1 MTTPQRSCCC
11 TIKYVLGGGCEDY
24 EIVYCTLH
32 ANASRLRDALE
43 ESIKMTRE
51 LRRTMDADH
60 WYHDDLKA
68 LDERLEALLTSCR
81 DQKGESSAK

>member
-1 MTTPQRSCCC
+1 MTTPPQPCDCVSSAAEGSCFELCA
-11 TIKYVLGGGCEDY
+11 
-24 EIVYCTLH
+24 LH
-32 ANASRLRDALE
+32 SAAPALRDALE

>member
-1 MTTPQRSCCC
+1 MTTPPPPCGCYLEGDEGAERI
-11 TIKYVLGGGCEDY
+11 IKCPLC
-24 EIVYCTLH
+24 L
-32 ANASRLRDALE
+32 AAPALRDALE